1 MVIKI
6 RFVYIFGKQMPLL
19 NKYINVFEVHRYKI
33 SSSEKSFDL
42 KNQKPHLFKEIAE
55 SETPE
60 IFMYCLFSDTPRFS
74 DSFLTDQMCH

>member
-1 MVIKI
+1 MFTFWEA
-6 RFVYIFGKQMPLL
+6 RAML
-19 NKYINVFEVHRYKI
+19 NKYISVFEVHRYKI